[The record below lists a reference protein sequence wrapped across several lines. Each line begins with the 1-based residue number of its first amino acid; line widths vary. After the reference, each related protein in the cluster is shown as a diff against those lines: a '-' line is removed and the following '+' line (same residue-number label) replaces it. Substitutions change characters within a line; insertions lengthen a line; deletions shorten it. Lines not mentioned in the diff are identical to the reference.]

1 MDENLTYTTHN
12 NKGFRFEKRSFVI
25 ELKKVSESF
34 ASERELG
41 NFNITLN
48 DIEDKCLPDGNAIEI
63 TESLSNNGARELSNG
78 HVTLQVSKRSA
89 SKEYIL
95 AKKKEIIHKLRLQLE
110 YMDRFNLDP
119 NNPPSA
125 RLTGN
130 ISCMGGKSILHAAVL
145 LVDDADLVR
154 KMLRLGANP
163 RGSCHR
169 GMGTPL
175 SLAQRNLHSA
185 IEKERNMR
193 VKDID
198 TEQHIHRCN
207 QARILV
213 QMLQENVIYFPAAS
227 SAMAEEATNNVP
239 PPPEIGITMA
249 SKDPATAIRW
259 EPPPSAPTESETVPA
274 KTARKYGGLT
284 HLKPSP

>member
-1 MDENLTYTTHN
+1 MPDE
-12 NKGFRFEKRSFVI
+12 
-25 ELKKVSESF
+25 
-34 ASERELG
+34 
-41 NFNITLN
+41 
-48 DIEDKCLPDGNAIEI
+48 NAIEI
-63 TESLSNNGARELSNG
+63 TESLSNNDARELSNG

-95 AKKKEIIHKLRLQLE
+95 AKKQEIIHKLRLQLE
-110 YMDRFNLDP
+110 YMDRFNQDP
-119 NNPPSA
+119 NNPPGA

-145 LVDDADLVR
+145 LVDDTDLVR

-163 RGSCHR
+163 RGNCHR

-185 IEKERNMR
+185 MEKERNMR
-193 VKDID
+193 LKDID

-213 QMLQENVIYFPAAS
+213 QMLQENVIDFPAAS
-227 SAMAEEATNNVP
+227 STIA
-239 PPPEIGITMA
+239 
-249 SKDPATAIRW
+249 
-259 EPPPSAPTESETVPA
+259 
-274 KTARKYGGLT
+274 
-284 HLKPSP
+284 